1 MSASV
6 RPHRRQPTRLPRP
19 WDSPDKITGVG
30 CHFLLQN
37 HTLLLTN
44 PSKNAFLTEKLYVEH
59 ILKSF
64 LYFQDNIFQHDFL
77 IPCINQLHK
86 HMKVVGDNL
95 LNPVSQK
102 AKYLHQHS
110 VSLSPS
116 PSLSL
121 LNTHTHSYLHAHSQ
135 SLFPFFCQSLPYKQL
150 AVCSS
155 NWVKIIC

>member
-1 MSASV
+1 MSTSV

-19 WDSPDKITGVG
+19 WDSPGKNTGVG
-30 CHFLLQN
+30 RHFLLQN
-37 HTLLLTN
+37 HTLVLTN
-44 PSKNAFLTEKLYVEH
+44 PSKNAFLTEKLYVER

-86 HMKVVGDNL
+86 HMKVVGNNL

-110 VSLSPS
+110 VSLSFPFSVSLEHTHTHTPTFMHIHSPFFLSFVS
-116 PSLSL
+116 PSLINSWL
-121 LNTHTHSYLHAHSQ
+121 YVQATG
-135 SLFPFFCQSLPYKQL
+135 
-150 AVCSS
+150 
-155 NWVKIIC
+155 